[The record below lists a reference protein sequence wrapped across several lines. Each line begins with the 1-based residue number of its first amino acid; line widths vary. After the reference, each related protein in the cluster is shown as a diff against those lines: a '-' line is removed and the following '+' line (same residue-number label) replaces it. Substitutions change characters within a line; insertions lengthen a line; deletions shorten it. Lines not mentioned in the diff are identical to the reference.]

1 MAIGI
6 WTVRFMCIGTTLP
19 IHKQNQ
25 RGPLAYCLGIVTTFT
40 ALGYDA
46 GFSRTSR
53 LPLIQLHKA
62 ALDCD

>member
-25 RGPLAYCLGIVTTFT
+25 RGPLAY
-40 ALGYDA
+40 DA